1 MKRLFVI
8 AAATAIA
15 SGSGLAATALA
26 APPSP
31 ANPAGHSSDIR
42 GIVHA
47 KQAAGKPGGSGGNL
61 SYHGGPVMH
70 TNRTYAIYWA
80 PGSQGNTIST
90 KYQSTIDGYFTNV
103 DAASGT
109 RGNVYFSDTQYT
121 DGTGAANYDSTF
133 SGSYLDTSVYPTSGC
148 SDTVTVTNVCLSD
161 AQIQSEVVR
170 VAQLKGWVPN
180 DTLTA
185 MFFVFTAKN
194 VGSCFDASHCAF
206 SYYCAY
212 HGDFS
217 ATVNGSPVHFIYA
230 NQPYTNT
237 APSSCGTGQAPNDAD
252 ADSTINVTSHEHN
265 EAITDPY
272 GSAWFDRRG
281 AENGD
286 KCAWNFGTALGGASG
301 AKYNQ
306 VINGAHYYLQQEWSN
321 KHSGCVLTGL

>member
-1 MKRLFVI
+1 MKRLLVI
-8 AAATAIA
+8 AAASAIA
-15 SGSGLAATALA
+15 SGSGLAATAIA

-31 ANPAGHSSDIR
+31 ASPAGHSSDIR

-47 KQAAGKPGGSGGNL
+47 KHEAGRPGGSGGNL

-70 TNRTYAIYWA
+70 TNQTYAIYWGPNA
-80 PGSQGNTIST
+80 GSNTFSAN
-90 KYQSTIDGYFTNV
+90 YASTINGFLTNV
-103 DAASGT
+103 GAVSGAT
-109 RGNVYFSDTQYT
+109 TNVYFSDTQYT
-121 DGTGAANYDSTF
+121 DG
-133 SGSYLDTSVYPTSGC
+133 SGPISYSSHFAGSVTDTSAYPTSGC
-148 SDTVTVTNVCLSD
+148 SDTVAATNVCLSD
-161 AQIQSEVVR
+161 AQIQAEVQR
-170 VAQLKGWVPN
+170 IATLNGWNPSADN
-180 DTLTA
+180 QS

-212 HGDFS
+212 HGDF
-217 ATVNGSPVHFIYA
+217 TGTNGVHYIYA

-265 EAITDPY
+265 EAITDPD
-272 GSAWFDRRG
+272 GNAWFDRKG

-321 KHSGCVLTGL
+321 ARSGCVLTGT